1 MGDTRTEGDGRLE
14 LDDLGGIIDRSTWLD
29 APPSHQAEVLEGAE
43 GPSVAERLETA
54 GITPWVRRHQVVLA
68 SVTAVGVL
76 AATGLTAVVR
86 TRPAPEDTVMAAVV
100 VDSQP
105 SGTMPIPS
113 SGSIMSF
120 DYTVTPVRP
129 SDRFRVL
136 GMEGPGIRAS
146 NAASPGGA
154 NTSTGEIVSTVSVV
168 PECDDP
174 AVTKPAFDGYRLKVE
189 RTDARGHV
197 LDGVVAVP
205 PSTSAQWPNQVL
217 AACLQQWLRER
228 VTTESVTVTS
238 DPSTFSFMIDTRLH
252 SGMTSDLV
260 ANLYSQGSSIHAQQ
274 MSLVIAKLETTR
286 LPMRFV
292 VDDCTR
298 AQWEFGQDAFTGQ
311 PSDGMSLYVSYADS
325 ALPQQFSQGLVSVRW
340 DHATQRTIAS
350 AIAGI
355 CAGTPAATATVVS
368 SRQAVDPAF
377 EANGASRGL
386 EPTIMLRSTLEVRTS
401 ATHVRLSDTLSP
413 EDVANGAPPMVRTAA
428 ADVRNGRAVITM
440 DWLTSCTNQSN
451 PPQVQLQLS
460 SGGRV
465 WPTRITVDS
474 NVLANA
480 YKAACPG
487 LSDVDLQ
494 NLQWNVS
501 GRTLVTIPDGVNP
514 IVTPVPSY

>member
-1 MGDTRTEGDGRLE
+1 MGDSRTEGDGRLE
-14 LDDLGGIIDRSTWLD
+14 LDDLGGIIDRSTSLD
-29 APPSHQAEVLEGAE
+29 APPSHQAEVLEGVE
-43 GPSVAERLETA
+43 GPSFAERLETA
-54 GITPWVRRHQVVLA
+54 GVAPWVRRHRVVLA
-68 SVTAVGVL
+68 SVTAVVVL
-76 AATGLTAVVR
+76 AATGLTAVVW

-105 SGTMPIPS
+105 SGTMPVPS
-113 SGSIMSF
+113 SGGIMSF
-120 DYTVTPVRP
+120 DYTLTPERP

-146 NAASPGGA
+146 SAASPGGT
-154 NTSTGEIVSTVSVV
+154 NTSTGAIVSTVSVV

-174 AVTKPAFDGYRLKVE
+174 AVTKPAVDSYRLKVE
-189 RTDARGHV
+189 RTNALGHV

-205 PSTSAQWPNQVL
+205 SSTSAQWPNQVL

-238 DPSTFSFMIDTRLH
+238 DPSTFSFLIDTRLH
-252 SGMTSDLV
+252 NDMTSDLI
-260 ANLYSQGSSIHAQQ
+260 ANLFAQGSSIHCQQ
-274 MSLVIAKLETTR
+274 QSLVIAKMDSTR
-286 LPMRFV
+286 LPLRFV

-298 AQWEFGQDAFTGQ
+298 ALWEFGQDAFTGQ
-311 PSDGMSLYVSYADS
+311 QTDGMSLYVSYTDS
-325 ALPQQFSQGLVSVRW
+325 AISDRFGQGVVGVKW
-340 DHATQRTIAS
+340 DRATQRKLISTIA
-350 AIAGI
+350 AI
-355 CAGTPAATATVVS
+355 CAGVPAVTAKVVS

-413 EDVANGAPPMVRTAA
+413 EDVANGTPPMVRTAA
-428 ADVRNGRAVITM
+428 DDVHNGRAVITM

-451 PPQVQLQLS
+451 PPPVQLALS

-465 WPTRITVDS
+465 WPARITVDS

-487 LSDVDLQ
+487 LSDLDLQ

-501 GRTLVTIPDGVNP
+501 SPLTTGVA
-514 IVTPVPSY
+514 TDS